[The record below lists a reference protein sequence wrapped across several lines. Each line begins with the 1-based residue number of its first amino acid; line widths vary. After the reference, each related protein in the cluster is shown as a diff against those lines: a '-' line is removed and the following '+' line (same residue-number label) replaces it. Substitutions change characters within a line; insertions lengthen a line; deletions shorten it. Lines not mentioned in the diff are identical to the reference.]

1 MFAVL
6 DKTEIIIY
14 ESNIFFQFLG
24 KFPEIFWKIVQEIF
38 FRKINITSG
47 QLHVHN

>member
-14 ESNIFFQFLG
+14 ESNIFFRFFG
-24 KFPEIFWKIVQEIF
+24 KFPEYLQKFSGKF
-38 FRKINITSG
+38 SGKYFNRKINITG
-47 QLHVHN
+47 I

>member
-14 ESNIFFQFLG
+14 ESNIFFRFFG
-24 KFPEIFWKIVQEIF
+24 KLPEIFREIF
-38 FRKINITSG
+38 FQKINITTYHK
-47 QLHVHN
+47 LLYIL

>member
-14 ESNIFFQFLG
+14 ESNIFFGFFG
-24 KFPEIFWKIVQEIF
+24 KFPEHFQKF
-38 FRKINITSG
+38 SGKLTSQG
-47 QLHVHN
+47 TAQYSGRNPR